1 MSVANFIPNLNL
13 NFEEMLQSQTE
24 IAQTKF
30 LKYGE
35 NIRKREST
43 KKQDVISWLRR
54 TL

>member
-13 NFEEMLQSQTE
+13 NFEEMLQ
-24 IAQTKF
+24 AQTKF

>member
-1 MSVANFIPNLNL
+1 MMYVPNFIPNLNL
-13 NFEEMLQSQTE
+13 NFEEMIQSQTE

-43 KKQDVISWLRR
+43 KKQDVVR
-54 TL
+54 